1 MRRAAHLP
9 VTSCTTTTDT
19 PNPRCFGRGDGIDSA
34 PQAIDMF
41 ASTLRRKGPPVS
53 TEPFEQACAASRQV
67 LAGVRAD
74 QLANATP
81 CASWDVAGLINH
93 IVGGQHFFADGMEGK
108 PPSESGDYASG
119 DYMDSFDQAAA
130 RVTAVFQ
137 QDGALGR
144 IAKMPFG
151 EMPGGAVLG
160 IATSDVFVHGW
171 DLAKATEQDTKPGAR
186 TGGSDAGRCSTERTE
201 QHPRAR
207 RRTVRARAAV
217 CRRHICGRSASRI
230 PRTPGLRL

>member
-1 MRRAAHLP
+1 
-9 VTSCTTTTDT
+9 
-19 PNPRCFGRGDGIDSA
+19 
-34 PQAIDMF
+34 MF
-41 ASTLRRKGPPVS
+41 ASTSRRKGPPVS

-144 IAKMPFG
+144 MAKMPFG

-171 DLAKATEQDTKPGAR
+171 DLAKATEQDTNLAPELAARMLEGAR
-186 TGGSDAGRCSTERTE
+186 QNVQDNIRGPEGAPFGPEQQCADGAYAADQLAAFLGR
-201 QHPRAR
+201 Q
-207 RRTVRARAAV
+207 V
-217 CRRHICGRSASRI
+217 
-230 PRTPGLRL
+230 